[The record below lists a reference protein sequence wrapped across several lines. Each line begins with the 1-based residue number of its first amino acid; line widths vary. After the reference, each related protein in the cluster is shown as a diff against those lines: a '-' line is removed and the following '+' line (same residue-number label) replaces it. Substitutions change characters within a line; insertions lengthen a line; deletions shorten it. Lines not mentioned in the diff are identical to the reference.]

1 MVKNKGENMQ
11 NVLYQYK
18 AIVTSV
24 YDGDTC
30 TVDIDLGLH
39 TWVRGE
45 KIRLMRIDAPEV
57 RGKSRAKGLR
67 SRDYLRDLILDK
79 EIIIGTFKDKRGKYG
94 RYLGEIWLNMDG
106 KDYVNVNDLLV
117 KKKFAVYK
125 KY

>member
-1 MVKNKGENMQ
+1 MQ

-57 RGKSRAKGLR
+57 RGKSRVKGLR
-67 SRDYLRDLILDK
+67 SRDYLKSLIQDK
-79 EIIIGTFKDKRGKYG
+79 EIIIGTFKDKKGKYG

-106 KDYVNVNDLLV
+106 EDFINVNDLLV
-117 KKKFAVYK
+117 KKKYAVYK

>member
-45 KIRLMRIDAPEV
+45 KIRLMRINAPEV
-57 RGKSRAKGLR
+57 RGKSRTKGLR
-67 SRDYLRDLILDK
+67 SRDFLRELILDK
-79 EIIIGTFKDKRGKYG
+79 EIIIGTFKDKKGKYG
-94 RYLGEIWLNMDG
+94 RYLGELWLNMDG
-106 KDYVNVNDLLV
+106 KEYINVNDLLV
-117 KKKFAVYK
+117 KKKLAVYK